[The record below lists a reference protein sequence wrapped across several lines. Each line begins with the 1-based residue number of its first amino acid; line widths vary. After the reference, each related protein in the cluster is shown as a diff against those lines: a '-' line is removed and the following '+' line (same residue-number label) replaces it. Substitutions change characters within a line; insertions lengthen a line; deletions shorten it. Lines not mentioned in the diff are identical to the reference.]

1 MKKAITECP
10 FCKDYL
16 TEDGHCSTPNCAFED
31 IPHKHDHERVDI
43 RKDDLPDKEITKHD
57 HEEHDHQE
65 ELEEAK

>member
-16 TEDGHCSTPNCAFED
+16 TEDGHCGSTKCNFGD

-43 RKDDLPDKEITKHD
+43 RKDDLPDKELSVHD
-57 HEEHDHQE
+57 HENHDHTEPE
-65 ELEEAK
+65 EEQ